1 LKQTSASQLLAAL
14 TAEHGALL
22 NFVALLEREQRMLV
36 ENLTDQLLEL
46 SEQKSTDALGLNG
59 LAQARGAL
67 LEKNIPQ
74 LSVAP
79 ARGTP
84 KVGNPLSAKADA
96 ELTPPPDARPSGGL
110 GADAIHAWLGTH
122 SPEGLAIWQK
132 TLALAKRSQQLNR
145 TNGEL
150 IQMKLRHNQQSLA
163 VLSNAV
169 NKANLY
175 GPDGQPNFAPGSGRS
190 LGSG

>member
-1 LKQTSASQLLAAL
+1 MNQDTITQLLAAMA
-14 TAEHGALL
+14 AERTALL
-22 NFVALLEREQRMLV
+22 SFVSLLEREQKMLV

-46 SEQKSTDALGLNG
+46 SEKKSTDALGLNQ
-59 LAQARGAL
+59 LAEVRRNL
-67 LEKNIPQ
+67 LRKFIPVF
-74 LSVAP
+74 SV
-79 ARGTP
+79 
-84 KVGNPLSAKADA
+84 
-96 ELTPPPDARPSGGL
+96 E
-110 GADAIHAWLGTH
+110 AIHAWLRVR
-122 SPEGLAIWQK
+122 SPEGLVVWREM
-132 TLALAKRSQQLNR
+132 LALAERARQLNH

-175 GPDGQPNFAPGSGRS
+175 GPDGQPSFSPGSGRS